1 MLHHGL
7 LSMSF
12 GGFSHNGLLA
22 RLRLAPQIIMALH
35 PLSDHSI
42 KYGSVLRVDRQVAGQ
57 AMCRES
63 AYPMASKSGVMQSA
77 GLYVVSKLINLG
89 SWPVVKCEARIDPEL
104 EQCRLTTASS
114 CSCHESAW
122 WERVDRVDQ
131 YKQKSDT
138 HAKLSKKTTNSL
150 SGGIF
155 VEDSMCLLLWIQPGS
170 FNKDFGGYG

>member
-1 MLHHGL
+1 VYSRCKYPRVQIVRFMLHHGL

-89 SWPVVKCEARIDPEL
+89 S
-104 EQCRLTTASS
+104 
-114 CSCHESAW
+114 
-122 WERVDRVDQ
+122 
-131 YKQKSDT
+131 
-138 HAKLSKKTTNSL
+138 
-150 SGGIF
+150 
-155 VEDSMCLLLWIQPGS
+155 
-170 FNKDFGGYG
+170 